1 MSGPRRRGAVALVLL
16 VTASACV
23 AGESDPPPEAAPA
36 VTAALTNADAVVE
49 TTVAAAPVAAASTTT
64 TIPSTTSTST
74 TVPTT
79 TSTTSTT
86 TTIPTTT
93 STTTT
98 TIPTTTTTSTTVPT
112 TTSTTSTTTT
122 IPTTASTTTTSTTVP
137 TTTSTTVPVVTTTTT
152 LPPVTTVPASDAVPE
167 AAPADQSLEPPEWGV
182 FTPEE
187 GCPFLLP
194 WGVTARCGRL
204 AVPLDRTDPDSPLI
218 KLAVAIFPARNGES
232 APPLA
237 YLDGGPGSKTLASLL
252 FTYSNLIE
260 PLDADRT
267 VVVFDQRGVGYS
279 EPDLSC
285 PEVVERTFELMGG
298 TDEDPGFFLDVLR
311 ECSARWAADAS
322 VLRHINSAASASD
335 VDFLRRA
342 LGYEQW
348 DLFGLSYGT
357 RLALTVMR
365 DYPTGVRRAVLDS
378 VYPLEINGRPQIRA
392 NLNRALEHLFAACSA
407 DPDCQSRYGDAEALF
422 YGQRALLDEQPAPVA
437 LFNVDRLWVQDGF
450 LTGARLLDMVFL
462 GMYNMGVVR
471 SLPGL
476 LDSIR
481 NRDYLDAAL
490 VMTGLLFAGRMLS
503 YGQGMAMLCNEE
515 IPFEPTGALPAAAL
529 RFPRLQGFFA
539 QAVFQSADALRFCRD
554 LGLGEADPVEN
565 LPVRSDIP
573 VLIAAGSFDPITPPE
588 WGRLA
593 ARNLSD
599 VRLAEFPDLA
609 HGAALSHECA
619 RSVTLGFLDGPQ
631 ADPDLSC
638 IAARPPVRFD

>member
-1 MSGPRRRGAVALVLL
+1 MSGPRRGGAVALVLAI
-16 VTASACV
+16 TASAC
-23 AGESDPPPEAAPA
+23 ATGQSDPPPEA
-36 VTAALTNADAVVE
+36 TASVADAPTTEAVADALVE
-49 TTVAAAPVAAASTTT
+49 TASSAPVAAAATTT
-64 TIPSTTSTST
+64 TAPATTSTTAPTTTATTAPATTVANAATTLPVATTLATTTTLPVAATSATT

-79 TSTTSTT
+79 TATSTT
-86 TTIPTTT
+86 APSTTT
-93 STTTT
+93 SAATTTM
-98 TIPTTTTTSTTVPT
+98 PV
-112 TTSTTSTTTT
+112 
-122 IPTTASTTTTSTTVP
+122 AA
-137 TTTSTTVPVVTTTTT
+137 TVPVAASVAVSTT
-152 LPPVTTVPASDAVPE
+152 AIAVSEP
-167 AAPADQSLEPPEWGV
+167 AAPPPEWGV
-182 FTPEE
+182 FTAED

-204 AVPLDRTDPDSPLI
+204 EVPLDRTDPGSPVI

-232 APPLA
+232 APPLV

-252 FTYSNLIE
+252 FTYSNIIK

-311 ECSARWAADAS
+311 ECSARWEADDS
-322 VLRHINSAASASD
+322 VLRHIHSAASASD

-365 DYPTGVRRAVLDS
+365 DYPTGVRRVVLDS
-378 VYPLEINGRPQIRA
+378 VYPPEVNGRPEIRA
-392 NLNRALEHLFAACSA
+392 NLDRALEHLFAACAA
-407 DPDCQSRYGDAEALF
+407 DPDCQSRYGDVEELF
-422 YGQRALLDEQPAPVA
+422 YGQRALLDDQPAPVT
-437 LFNVDRLWVQDGF
+437 LFNADRLWIQDGF
-450 LTGARLLDMVFL
+450 LTGARLLDLVFL

-471 SLPGL
+471 RLPAL
-476 LDSIR
+476 LDSLR
-481 NRDYLDAAL
+481 NRDYWEAAL

-503 YGQGMAMLCNEE
+503 YGQGMALLCNEE
-515 IPFEPTGALPAAAL
+515 IPFEPTGALPVAAE
-529 RFPRLQGFFA
+529 RFPRLQGFFS

-565 LPVRSDIP
+565 RPVRSDIP
-573 VLIAAGSFDPITPPE
+573 TLIAAGSFDPITPPE
-588 WGRLA
+588 WGRLVA
-593 ARNLSD
+593 DNLSD
-599 VRLAEFPDLA
+599 VRFAEFPDLA
-609 HGAALSHECA
+609 HGAALAHECA
-619 RSVTLGFLDGPQ
+619 RSITLGFLDGPQ

-638 IAARPPVRFD
+638 ASARPPVKFD

>member
-1 MSGPRRRGAVALVLL
+1 MSGPRRRGAVALVLAIAA
-16 VTASACV
+16 TSCV
-23 AGESDPPPEAAPA
+23 AGESDPPPAEAPA
-36 VTAALTNADAVVE
+36 VAAAPTTADADVE
-49 TTVAAAPVAAASTTT
+49 TTATAAPVAAASTTT
-64 TIPSTTSTST
+64 TVPAATTTTST

-79 TSTTSTT
+79 T
-86 TTIPTTT
+86 T

-98 TIPTTTTTSTTVPT
+98 TAPPTTTTTSTTVPT
-112 TTSTTSTTTT
+112 TTTSTSTTTAP
-122 IPTTASTTTTSTTVP
+122 PTTTTTSTTVP
-137 TTTSTTVPVVTTTTT
+137 TTTTSATTTTAPPAPPASVATTSTVATTIPVATTVPTS
-152 LPPVTTVPASDAVPE
+152 AAVPE
-167 AAPADQSLEPPEWGV
+167 AAPAAQSSGPPEWGV

-232 APPLA
+232 APPLV

-252 FTYSNLIE
+252 FTYSNLIK

-267 VVVFDQRGVGYS
+267 VVVFDQRGAGYS

-311 ECSARWAADAS
+311 ECSARWEADAS
-322 VLRHINSAASASD
+322 VLRRINSAASASD

-365 DYPTGVRRAVLDS
+365 DYPTGVRRVVLDS

-422 YGQRALLDEQPAPVA
+422 YGQRALLDEQPALVT
-437 LFNVDRLWVQDGF
+437 LFNADRLWIQDGF
-450 LTGARLLDMVFL
+450 LTGSRLLDMVFL

-471 SLPGL
+471 RLPAL

-481 NRDYLDAAL
+481 NRDLWDAAL

-503 YGQGMAMLCNEE
+503 YGQGMALLCNEE

-573 VLIAAGSFDPITPPE
+573 ALVMAGSFDPITPPE

-593 ARNLSD
+593 AQNLSD

-619 RSVTLGFLDGPQ
+619 RSITLGFLDGPQ
-631 ADPDLSC
+631 ADTDMSC
-638 IAARPPVRFD
+638 IADRPPVRFD

>member
-1 MSGPRRRGAVALVLL
+1 MSGPRRRGAVALVLAIA
-16 VTASACV
+16 ASACV

-36 VTAALTNADAVVE
+36 VTAAPTTAAVVE
-49 TTVAAAPVAAASTTT
+49 TTSTAAPIAAASTTT
-64 TIPSTTSTST
+64 T
-74 TVPTT
+74 VPAA
-79 TSTTSTT
+79 
-86 TTIPTTT
+86 
-93 STTTT
+93 
-98 TIPTTTTTSTTVPT
+98 TTTTSTTVPT
-112 TTSTTSTTTT
+112 TTSTTTTTVPTTTTSTTTT
-122 IPTTASTTTTSTTVP
+122 VATTTTTTSTTVP
-137 TTTSTTVPVVTTTTT
+137 TTTTSATTTTAPPASVATTSTVATTIPVATTVPG
-152 LPPVTTVPASDAVPE
+152 SDAVPE
-167 AAPADQSLEPPEWGV
+167 AATADQPLEPPEWGV

-232 APPLA
+232 APPLV

-252 FTYSNLIE
+252 FTYSNLIK

-267 VVVFDQRGVGYS
+267 VVVFDQRGAGYS

-311 ECSARWAADAS
+311 ECSARWEADAS
-322 VLRHINSAASASD
+322 VLRRINSAASASD

-365 DYPTGVRRAVLDS
+365 DYPTGVRRVVLDS

-422 YGQRALLDEQPAPVA
+422 YGQRDLLDEQPAPVT
-437 LFNVDRLWVQDGF
+437 LFNTDRLWIQDGF
-450 LTGARLLDMVFL
+450 LTGSRLLDMVFL

-471 SLPGL
+471 SLPAL

-481 NRDYLDAAL
+481 NRDLWDAAL

-503 YGQGMAMLCNEE
+503 YGQGMALLCNEE

-539 QAVFQSADALRFCRD
+539 QAVFQSADAMRFCRD

-573 VLIAAGSFDPITPPE
+573 ALVMAGSFDPITPPE

-593 ARNLSD
+593 AQNLSD

-619 RSVTLGFLDGPQ
+619 RSITLGFLDGPQ
-631 ADPDLSC
+631 ADTDMSC
-638 IAARPPVRFD
+638 IADRPPVRFD

>member
-1 MSGPRRRGAVALVLL
+1 M
-16 VTASACV
+16 
-23 AGESDPPPEAAPA
+23 
-36 VTAALTNADAVVE
+36 
-49 TTVAAAPVAAASTTT
+49 
-64 TIPSTTSTST
+64 
-74 TVPTT
+74 
-79 TSTTSTT
+79 
-86 TTIPTTT
+86 
-93 STTTT
+93 
-98 TIPTTTTTSTTVPT
+98 
-112 TTSTTSTTTT
+112 
-122 IPTTASTTTTSTTVP
+122 
-137 TTTSTTVPVVTTTTT
+137 
-152 LPPVTTVPASDAVPE
+152 
-167 AAPADQSLEPPEWGV
+167 

-232 APPLA
+232 APPLV

-252 FTYSNLIE
+252 FTYSNLIK

-267 VVVFDQRGVGYS
+267 VVVFDQRGAGYS

-311 ECSARWAADAS
+311 ECSARWEADAS
-322 VLRHINSAASASD
+322 VLRRINSAASASD

-365 DYPTGVRRAVLDS
+365 DYPTGVRRVVLDS

-392 NLNRALEHLFAACSA
+392 NLNRALEYLFAACSA
-407 DPDCQSRYGDAEALF
+407 DPDCQSRYGDLEALF
-422 YGQRALLDEQPAPVA
+422 YGQRDLLDEQPAPVA
-437 LFNVDRLWVQDGF
+437 LFNTDRLWIQDGF
-450 LTGARLLDMVFL
+450 LTGSRLLDMVFL

-471 SLPGL
+471 SLPSL

-481 NRDYLDAAL
+481 NRDLWDAAL

-503 YGQGMAMLCNEE
+503 YGQGMALLCNEE

-539 QAVFQSADALRFCRD
+539 QAVFQSAAALRFCRD

-573 VLIAAGSFDPITPPE
+573 ALVMAGSFDPITPPE

-593 ARNLSD
+593 AQNLSD

-619 RSVTLGFLDGPQ
+619 RSITLGFLDGPQ
-631 ADPDLSC
+631 ADTDMSC
-638 IAARPPVRFD
+638 IADRPPVRFD